1 MSGKPSVACAAI
13 CSVAFCL
20 ALLLFA
26 ASPAA
31 AQPSESPDIPVVGMP
46 LAAWVASRPH
56 TFPDTLANFETPPDR
71 IAKFRAL
78 LESLLARNWAQAV
91 AQARSMDYLLV
102 TIREGGLTFVVA
114 SDDSQTGRDPTVII
128 NLIPRRDVIV
138 GAPHMPFEAGT
149 GEQAA
154 ILLSD
159 LAGRAAII
167 AGAHRCASRSFT
179 ACDGTTEVCGGAAE
193 RFRDSDAGHN
203 VTTFYHA
210 AHVLLTARWP
220 SSIVMSLHGMKE
232 DTEGVRTSVI
242 LSNGIRADDTK
253 QTVATRFRAMLGRR
267 ITQPGAVV
275 SCNLPADAVHDFR
288 RLCGFTNVQGRSV
301 NGDANACRGNVDEGT
316 GRFIHMEQ
324 DGSVLRPYALEWQQ
338 IGRHAYHRAF
348 ISALQRVL
356 PSVRGRDNGR
366 ERTE

>member
-1 MSGKPSVACAAI
+1 MSEKPSIAFTLLQTAAL
-13 CSVAFCL
+13 CL

-31 AQPSESPDIPVVGMP
+31 AEPSGRPDIPVVSVP

-56 TFPDTLANFETPPDR
+56 ALRDTLANFETPSDR
-71 IAKFRAL
+71 TEKFRAL
-78 LESLLARNWAQAV
+78 LESLLARNWTQAV
-91 AQARSMDYLLV
+91 TQARSMDYLLV
-102 TIREGGLTFVVA
+102 TIREGGNTFVIA
-114 SDDSQTGRDPTVII
+114 SDDSNTGRDPTVVL
-128 NLIPRRDVIV
+128 NLNPRRDFIV
-138 GAPHMPFEAGT
+138 GAPHVLFEAGT

-154 ILLSD
+154 IFLRD

-179 ACDGTTEVCGGAAE
+179 ACDGTTEVCGGAEE
-193 RFRDSDAGHN
+193 RFRDSDVGHN
-203 VTTFYHA
+203 VTTLYHA
-210 AHVLLTARWP
+210 AHVLFTARWP
-220 SSIVMSLHGMKE
+220 SSIVISLHGMSE

-242 LSNGIRADDTK
+242 ISNGIRADDTQ
-253 QTVATRFRAMLGRR
+253 QTVATRFRTMLNRR

-324 DGSVLRPYALEWQQ
+324 DGSVRQPYAQGWPQ

-356 PSVRGRDNGR
+356 PSVGRGR
-366 ERTE
+366 ERGE